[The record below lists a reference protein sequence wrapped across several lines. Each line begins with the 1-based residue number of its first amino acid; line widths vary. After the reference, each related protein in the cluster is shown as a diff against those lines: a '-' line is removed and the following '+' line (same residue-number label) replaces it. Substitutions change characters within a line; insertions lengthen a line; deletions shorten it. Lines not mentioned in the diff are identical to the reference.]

1 MTQENTTPNREQ
13 LLELQKQYGYNDSE
27 TFGTYSVDAKIG
39 RNYFFHA
46 LRNEDGSIYATV
58 LKREGPNGAMVTA
71 NGQLSAPILSKGQT
85 PERLETMRKKVKS
98 IDEDPDAIVCT
109 FHNWVVGADF
119 YLTDWYD
126 ATIKDIAPL
135 VKVVQECGKW
145 SETKLPASVVTEAE
159 NTKGFTDATEV
170 IE

>member
-13 LLELQKQYGYNDSE
+13 LLEVQKQYGYNKSG
-27 TFGTYSVDAKIG
+27 TFGSYKVDAKI
-39 RNYFFHA
+39 RSNYFFSA
-46 LRNEDGSIYATV
+46 LRNKDGSIYATV
-58 LKREGPNGAMVTA
+58 LKREGPSGAMVTA
-71 NGQLSAPILSKGQT
+71 NGQLSAPILSKVQNS
-85 PERLETMRKKVKS
+85 ERLETMRKQVES
-98 IDEDPDAIVCT
+98 IDEDPDAVVCT

-126 ATIKDIAPL
+126 ATLKDIAPL

-145 SETKLPASVVTEAE
+145 SESKLPASVVTEAE
-159 NTKGFTDATEV
+159 NTEGFTDATEV

>member
-13 LLELQKQYGYNDSE
+13 LLELQKRYKHGGSN
-27 TFGTYSVDAKIG
+27 TFGTYSVDARI
-39 RNYFFHA
+39 RHNYFFHA
-46 LRNEDGSIYATV
+46 LRNKDGSIFATV
-58 LKREGPNGAMVTA
+58 LKREGPSGAMVTA
-71 NGQLSAPILSKGQT
+71 NGQFSAPVLSKGQ
-85 PERLETMRKKVKS
+85 PSERLETMKKKVES

-109 FHNWVVGADF
+109 FHKWVVGADF

-126 ATIKDIAPL
+126 ATIMDIAPL

-145 SETKLPASVVTEAE
+145 SEGKLPASVVAEAE
-159 NTKGFTDATEV
+159 NTEGFVDATEV

>member
-1 MTQENTTPNREQ
+1 MTQETTTPNRQQ
-13 LLELQKQYGYNDSE
+13 LLELQKTYKHGGA
-27 TFGTYSVDAKIG
+27 TFGTYSVDARI
-39 RNYFFHA
+39 RENYFFHA

-58 LKREGPNGAMVTA
+58 LKRDGPSGAMVTA
-71 NGQLSAPILSKGQT
+71 NGELSAPVMSKGQ
-85 PERLETMRKKVKS
+85 PSERLEIMRSKVKS

-126 ATIKDIAPL
+126 ATTKDIAPL
-135 VKVVQECGKW
+135 VKVVQECGKL
-145 SETKLPASVVTEAE
+145 SEGNLPASIVTEAE
-159 NTKGFTDATEV
+159 NTEGLVDATEV

>member
-13 LLELQKQYGYNDSE
+13 LLALQQQYKYNKSD
-27 TFGTYSVDAKIG
+27 TFGSYSVDAKIS

-58 LKREGPNGAMVTA
+58 LKREGPNGAMVTG

-85 PERLETMRKKVKS
+85 PERLEAMRKKVKS

-145 SETKLPASVVTEAE
+145 SETKLPASVVTGAE